1 MSSSNWS
8 TATPPETEKTV
19 MSLKITP
26 LADALGVEVTG
37 VDLSGPVAPADVESM
52 QQALRDHLV
61 MVIRDQTLDPGQYL
75 AATRLFGDTMAQ
87 HLTDWLMPEH
97 PEIAV
102 LDSRRIPPDENGRV
116 RQPGS
121 RDWHTDHTNHA
132 KPPKITAL
140 YAVKLPSSGG
150 DTGFANMHMAYDALP
165 GTVQSKLSGMKT
177 VNKIEDRIY
186 VSPEDKAKYGVLR
199 THPLIRTHPETG
211 RKAIYIHPGKTARFE
226 GMEAAESKVF
236 MDDLMDSIIRPEIC
250 YRHKWRV
257 GDLLMC
263 DNRAVLHLAY
273 EDYDPSEGRIMHRI
287 ILEGD
292 VPA

>member
-1 MSSSNWS
+1 MPLS
-8 TATPPETEKTV
+8 
-19 MSLKITP
+19 ITP
-26 LADALGVEVTG
+26 LADALGVEATG
-37 VDLSGPVAPADVESM
+37 VDLSQPVSPTDLDAM
-52 QQALRDHLV
+52 KQALQDHLV
-61 MVIRDQTLDPGQYL
+61 MVIRDQKLNSEQYL
-75 AATRLFGDTMAQ
+75 AATRLFGDTMQQ

-102 LDSRRIPPDENGRV
+102 LDSRRIPPDNEGRV
-116 RQPGS
+116 RQPGA

-140 YAVKLPSSGG
+140 YAISLPSAGG
-150 DTGFANMHMAYDALP
+150 DTGFANMHMAYNALP
-165 GTVQSKLSGMKT
+165 GTVQAKLAGMKT

-186 VSPEDKAKYGVLR
+186 VSDEHKQKYGVLQ

-211 RKAIYIHPGKTARFE
+211 KKAIYIHPGKTERFVD
-226 GMEAAESKVF
+226 MEPADSKVF
-236 MDDLMDSIIRPEIC
+236 MDELMDTIIQPEIC

-257 GDLLMC
+257 GDLLLC

-273 EDYDPSEGRIMHRI
+273 EDYDPSEGRVMHRI